1 MGRIK
6 FGVYKAPNTS
16 GKEQQS
22 CARLIS
28 KGTMRRWMVLINMK
42 TITRDQYGVEVK
54 EVVEE

>member
-28 KGTMRRWMVLINMK
+28 KGTMRM
-42 TITRDQYGVEVK
+42 EVFANTSRIRAR
-54 EVVEE
+54 